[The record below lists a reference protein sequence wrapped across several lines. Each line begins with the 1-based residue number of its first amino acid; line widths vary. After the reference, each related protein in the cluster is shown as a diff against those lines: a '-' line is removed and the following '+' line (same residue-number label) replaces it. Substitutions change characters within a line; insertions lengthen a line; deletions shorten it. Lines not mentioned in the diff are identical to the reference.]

1 MSHLLLSS
9 DLSFLALPLDRTI
22 VYALWYSTILW
33 LPIRLLAAVIDRRRA
48 ITIQDEAVT
57 DIGYRIGMDV
67 VPPL

>member
-9 DLSFLALPLDRTI
+9 DLSFLAFPLDRTI

>member
-9 DLSFLALPLDRTI
+9 DLSFLPLPLDRTI
-22 VYALWYSTILW
+22 VYARWYSTMFW

-48 ITIQDEAVT
+48 ITIQHGAVT